1 MEVRIFIFLLKLAA
15 VVSKWSRRAALCA
28 ALALIATSAVAQEEE
43 AVGKKSLADK
53 TDEAPLEDE
62 QLLTPKVKRNKIKV
76 GKIDT
81 ENFELGAF
89 GGLYSIEDFG
99 TNLVVG
105 ARFAWHMS
113 ESFFIEATYG
123 QTKGDKTSAEV
134 LLNREFFT
142 EEDRELTYYNALFGF
157 NFLPGE
163 AFIGSNWAF
172 VNALYL
178 VAGAGNTTFAG
189 EDRFTAVGGF
199 GYRFLVTDWLAV
211 HLDYRDHMFQ
221 TDFFGE
227 KKTTHNMEVHGGFTI
242 FF

>member
-1 MEVRIFIFLLKLAA
+1 MFAMFAA
-15 VVSKWSRRAALCA
+15 A
-28 ALALIATSAVAQEEE
+28 IAITSAAQAAEENSAE
-43 AVGKKSLADK
+43 DK
-53 TDEAPLEDE
+53 ASEAPLEGK

-81 ENFELGAF
+81 ENFELGPF

-113 ESFFIEATYG
+113 ESFFFEANYG
-123 QTKGDKTSAEV
+123 QTKGGRSSAET
-134 LLNREFFT
+134 LLNRDFFT
-142 EEDRELTYYNALFGF
+142 DQDRELTYYNALFGY

-163 AFIGSNWAF
+163 AFIGRNWAF
-172 VNALYL
+172 INALYL
-178 VAGAGNTTFAG
+178 VGGAGITNFG
-189 EDRFTAVGGF
+189 SEDRFTVVGGF
-199 GYRFLVTDWLAV
+199 GYRFLVTDWLAAHV
-211 HLDYRDHMFQ
+211 DFKDHVFQ

-227 KKTTHNMEVHGGFTI
+227 EKSTHNMEFHGGFTI